1 MPVPSYD
8 VIMYP
13 MLELAKDRQEKNIN
27 DLIEPLA
34 DLLRLSE
41 EDRNERMPNNNKNR
55 TKFAYRAAW
64 AKTYLT
70 KAGLIK
76 KTGRSRFVITDKGLS
91 ILADP
96 SVTSLDRVYLLR
108 YPEFAEFANQERD
121 EQTEQISNE
130 QSGQA
135 PEEILQNAF
144 KTIQSTLASDLL
156 DTLKECSPAYFEKI
170 VIDVL
175 IKMGYGGSDSAAGLA
190 VGRSG
195 DGGIDGIIKE
205 DALGLD
211 NIYIQAKRWDK
222 GTVGRPQIQQFSGA
236 LDDKGATKGVF
247 ITTSEYT
254 AEAKEYAAR
263 INNKRII
270 LINGLQLAEY
280 MIKYN
285 VGVYIQEVYELKG
298 IDSDY
303 FNEI

>member
-1 MPVPSYD
+1 MSVPSYD

-13 MLELAKDRQEKNIN
+13 MLDLANDRQEKNIN

-34 DLLRLSE
+34 DLLGLSE

-96 SVTSLDRVYLLR
+96 SVTSLDRAYLLR
-108 YPEFAEFANQERD
+108 YPEFAEFANHERD
-121 EQTEQISNE
+121 EQTEQIPNE
-130 QSGQA
+130 QAGQA
-135 PEEILQNAF
+135 PEETLQNAF
-144 KTIQSTLASDLL
+144 KTIQNTLASDLL

-254 AEAKEYAAR
+254 AEAKEYAVR

-285 VGVYIQEVYELKG
+285 VGVYIQETYELKG

>member
-41 EDRNERMPNNNKNR
+41 EDRSERMPNNNKNR
-55 TKFAYRAAW
+55 TTFAYRAAW

-70 KAGLIK
+70 KACLIK
-76 KTGRSRFVITDKGLS
+76 ITGRSRFIITDRGIAVLE
-91 ILADP
+91 DP
-96 SVTSLDRVYLLR
+96 TVTSLDRAYLLR
-108 YPEFAEFANQERD
+108 YPEFAVFVNQNRS

-130 QSGQA
+130 HSGQA
-135 PEEILQNAF
+135 PEETLQNAF
-144 KTIQSTLASDLL
+144 KTIQNTLASDLL
-156 DTLKECSPAYFEKI
+156 DTLKECSPTYFEKI

-254 AEAKEYAAR
+254 AEAKEYASR

>member
-1 MPVPSYD
+1 MAVPSFN

-13 MLELAKDRQEKNIN
+13 MLELAKDKQEKSIN

-34 DLLRLSE
+34 DMLKLTND
-41 EDRNERMPNNNKNR
+41 DRNERMPNNNKHR

-76 KTGRSRFVITDKGLS
+76 KTGRSKFVITDKGISVLK
-91 ILADP
+91 DP
-96 SVTSLDRVYLLR
+96 AVENIDRNYLLKF
-108 YPEFAEFANQERD
+108 PEFAEFANQEKV
-121 EQTEQISNE
+121 EQTEELPSE
-130 QSGQA
+130 QTGQA
-135 PEEILQNAF
+135 PEETLQNAF
-144 KTIQSTLASDLL
+144 KTIQNTLASDLL

-175 IKMGYGGSDSAAGLA
+175 LKMGYGGSDNAAGLA

>member
-1 MPVPSYD
+1 MAVPSFD

-34 DLLRLSE
+34 NYLNLSE

-76 KTGRSRFVITDKGLS
+76 KTGRSRFTITDKGIS
-91 ILADP
+91 ILADKA
-96 SVTSLDRVYLLR
+96 VTSLDRAYLLR

-121 EQTEQISNE
+121 EQTEAVQVE
-130 QSGQA
+130 HTGQA
-135 PEEILQNAF
+135 PEETLQNAF
-144 KTIQSTLASDLL
+144 RTIQNTLASDLL
-156 DTLKECSPAYFEKI
+156 DTLKECSPSYFEKI

-175 IKMGYGGSDSAAGLA
+175 IKMGYGGSDNAAGLA
-190 VGRSG
+190 VGKSG

-285 VGVYIQEVYELKG
+285 VGVYIQETYELKG